1 VILAFL
7 IVLSAFSLLFLVDLR
22 TVIMINAKSQ
32 ELNIWLEWAKKKAD
46 WYDPMME
53 NSDELND
60 IDMES
65 LTF

>member
-1 VILAFL
+1 
-7 IVLSAFSLLFLVDLR
+7 
-22 TVIMINAKSQ
+22 MINAKSQ